1 MVTQANSSPT
11 SERGDGQPW
20 PDEINVHPFE
30 RSFSVG
36 LGLSFGLLGLI
47 RRGLTGAGL
56 AALGGALVHRGMTGH
71 CPLYSTLRVSTAHG
85 VRAPSASVAH
95 GRGIKV
101 KNSRVIHRSPAEL
114 FKFWREFENLPRF
127 MHNIE
132 SVSQLD
138 ERRSRWRVRGP
149 LDSVIA
155 WDAEIINEV
164 QDELIAWRSLPG
176 SLVATA
182 GSVRFVPALGE
193 LGTRVTVTLEYD
205 PPVGVVGSTIARWL
219 GADPERQIDDDLH
232 RFKVLMEGGE
242 APSVGAQWRGKLSE
256 VPDLESARALLK
268 NEGRVNEGSEERAE
282 DESLH

>member
-1 MVTQANSSPT
+1 MTQTNSPT

-71 CPLYSTLRVSTAHG
+71 CPLYTSLRVSTAHG

-95 GRGIKV
+95 GRGIRV
-101 KNSRVIHRSPAEL
+101 KHSVVIHRAPAEL
-114 FKFWREFENLPRF
+114 FKFWRELENLPRF
-127 MHNIE
+127 MVNIE
-132 SVSQLD
+132 SITPLD

-182 GSVRFVPALGE
+182 GSVRFQQALGE

-205 PPVGVVGSTIARWL
+205 PPVGVVGATIARWL
-219 GADPERQIDDDLH
+219 GVDPERQVEGDLR

-242 APSVGAQWRGKLSE
+242 GPAVGAQWRGKLSE
-256 VPDLESARALLK
+256 VPDLASARELLK
-268 NEGRVNEGSEERAE
+268 QEPVQERGE
-282 DESLH
+282 DEKLH

>member
-1 MVTQANSSPT
+1 MVTQTNSSPT
-11 SERGDGQPW
+11 GDRGDGQPW

-56 AALGGALVHRGMTGH
+56 AALGGMLVHRGMTGH
-71 CPLYSTLRVSTAHG
+71 CPVYTSLRVSTAHG

-95 GRGIKV
+95 GRGIRV
-101 KNSRVIHRSPAEL
+101 KHSRVIHRSPAEL
-114 FKFWREFENLPRF
+114 FKFWRELENLPRF
-127 MHNIE
+127 MVNVE
-132 SVSQLD
+132 SITPLD

-182 GSVRFVPALGE
+182 GSVRFQPALGE

-205 PPVGVVGSTIARWL
+205 PPVGVVGATIARWL
-219 GADPERQIDDDLH
+219 GVDPARQVDEDLH

-242 APSVGAQWRGKLSE
+242 APAVGAQWRGKLSE
-256 VPDLESARALLK
+256 VPDLESARELLK
-268 NEGRVNEGSEERAE
+268 DEGASEEGASERAE